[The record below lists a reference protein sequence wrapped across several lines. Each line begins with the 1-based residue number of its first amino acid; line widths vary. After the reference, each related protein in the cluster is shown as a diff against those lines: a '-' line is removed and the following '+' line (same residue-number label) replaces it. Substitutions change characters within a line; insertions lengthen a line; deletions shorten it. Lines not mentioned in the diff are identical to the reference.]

1 VTASSRLM
9 IIVTSTRPVRV
20 GGPVADWFL
29 AQAETH
35 GEFDIDFVD
44 LRELDL
50 PFMDEPNHP
59 RLAQYTKQ
67 HTLDWS
73 ARVNAADAFVFVMA
87 EYNHS
92 YTAAIKNAVDYLLRE
107 WAYKP
112 VGYVSYGGVAGGTRA
127 VQAIKPVCVGVKMW
141 PLVEAVYIPFVAKH
155 IEDGAFKATEDLE
168 TQAIAMLN
176 ELTRVTEAL
185 APLRAPKPTP

>member
-1 VTASSRLM
+1 MTSPRLM

-20 GGPVADWFL
+20 GRTIADWFRT
-29 AQAETH
+29 QAEDH
-35 GEFDIDFVD
+35 GAFDIDFVD

-59 RLAQYTKQ
+59 RLATYTKQ

-73 ARVNAADAFVFVMA
+73 ARVDAADAFVFVMA

-92 YTAAIKNAVDYLLRE
+92 YTAPLKNALDYLLRE

-112 VGYVSYGGVAGGTRA
+112 VGFVSYGGVAAGTRA
-127 VQAIKPVCVGVKMW
+127 VQAIKPTCVVMRMV
-141 PLVEAVYIPFVAKH
+141 PVSDAVYIPFFAQH
-155 IEDGAFKATEDLE
+155 MEDGVFNATEDFDKS
-168 TQAIAMLN
+168 ASVMLS
-176 ELTRVTEAL
+176 ELQRVTEAL
-185 APLRAPKPTP
+185 VPLRAPKPAP